1 VSDCGYITSDDA
13 YASRCIA
20 SNQDSAAKELTSYQ
34 NSSASR
40 RFLSA
45 PSRQSPGIP
54 KRFNTPSASQSAPRF
69 AKPTAVYPSTPI
81 SRTPPGKRLEDE
93 IDTGFE
99 EHNSS
104 SPPLPSR
111 LRFSSSLARPRDAI
125 DDASDEDDILA
136 GSRSDELS
144 RENSDD
150 DLSDLL
156 YLEQLRGNK
165 AAQPPKPEQDVRQTG
180 KLSRKRRRIC
190 ATETA
195 TEDVFAISSSPS
207 PKKDHPTQ
215 ISEDDD
221 LQANITSIKSLEDA
235 ERSAAESEEEVNY
248 SPIGT
253 LSAITATR
261 FRIPTPA
268 VFPPPRSSTRPAFK
282 LPPVQNVASLG
293 QSATSSLP
301 DAFSPSR
308 RRGKKDYIPGGSADT
323 VRNWVLALAAE
334 ESKTT
339 QIYTESFRV
348 VQMRDAYHE
357 SRCVLVEDEHGR
369 KWILINESAKAGS
382 DSMLRKVTVGC
393 SVGIR
398 ISSTIPNLQPD
409 YQEQLDIHG
418 HGETNMPAD
427 EWSVAIMWD
436 VLQ

>member
-1 VSDCGYITSDDA
+1 MSDRSHVTSDDA
-13 YASRCIA
+13 HGSSCIA
-20 SNQDSAAKELTSYQ
+20 SNQDLAAKELTSDQ

-40 RFLSA
+40 RFLPA

-69 AKPTAVYPSTPI
+69 AKPTAGYPSAPT
-81 SRTPPGKRLEDE
+81 SRAPSSKRLEDE

-111 LRFSSSLARPRDAI
+111 LRFSSSLSRRRDAI
-125 DDASDEDDILA
+125 DDASDEDHILP

-144 RENSDD
+144 RENGND
-150 DLSDLL
+150 DLSDLP

-165 AAQPPKPEQDVRQTG
+165 VAQPPEPEQDARESG
-180 KLSRKRRRIC
+180 KLSRKRRRIHGIDTT
-190 ATETA
+190 TEG
-195 TEDVFAISSSPS
+195 VFAISSSPS
-207 PKKDHPTQ
+207 PEKDHPTQ
-215 ISEDDD
+215 ISKDED
-221 LQANITSIKSLEDA
+221 LPANITSNKSLEDA
-235 ERSAAESEEEVNY
+235 EPPAAESDDEIGS
-248 SPIGT
+248 SPVGT
-253 LSAITATR
+253 VSAMTATR

-268 VFPPPRSSTRPAFK
+268 VFPTPRSSTRPAFK
-282 LPPVQNVASLG
+282 LPPAQNVISLG
-293 QSATSSLP
+293 QSATASLP

-323 VRNWVLALAAE
+323 VRNWVLALAAD

-348 VQMRDAYHE
+348 VRRSDGHHE
-357 SRCVLVEDEHGR
+357 SRCVLVEDENGR
-369 KWILINESAKAGS
+369 NWILITESAKAGS

-398 ISSTIPNLQPD
+398 ISSTVPNLELD

-418 HGETNMPAD
+418 RGQTSTPAN
-427 EWSVAIMWD
+427 EWSVGIMWD
-436 VLQ
+436 VLE